1 MSILNMII
9 YAYLLTSQ
17 KSSSRENENL
27 QVNKK
32 RHDNMVIGENVSIY
46 LSESY
51 YFDIL
56 LISPL
61 SKNIIS

>member
-1 MSILNMII
+1 M
-9 YAYLLTSQ
+9 LTSQ